1 MIEITDDDSLKKEN
15 ITIETSKDDFEK
27 YLEKVNSLKDSI
39 EDEINKINNL
49 YDKIYSEVTKSFEI
63 KHEKLI
69 KEENE
74 LKEELQNKVT
84 KTKEK
89 LENFLNDSNQVIR
102 ISEKIKKGIISLEK
116 DENKNM
122 IKVLSYVAK
131 INSNKI
137 ESNSL
142 LVTLMKNLDMS
153 FQEELTN
160 INYEEYF
167 FNGIQRPKNIQ
178 IKDIKIHTANII
190 WDIDDININKID
202 KSKLKYIIEIRE
214 ITKGEK
220 FHQIYEGNEK
230 KFLIENLNKNTKYEI
245 GIYSIYENLK
255 SPIIYKSFN
264 TVNLAIDSIILLGT
278 NRREELLEKIH
289 EWCGFTK
296 FNLLYRGTR
305 DGASSSVFHEKCDD
319 KGPTLCLY
327 KNECGN
333 IFGGYASISWKKEGD
348 TQSAKDSF
356 IFTLTNN
363 FGIEPTKF
371 KDKNTNKNV
380 RHSSDYGP
388 SFGEHN
394 SDISVYSN
402 FLEKNSS
409 SNFPEQYNDTTG
421 RGKSLFTG
429 NNNTSEGSFKIK
441 EIEVFK
447 VSS

>member
-1 MIEITDDDSLKKEN
+1 M
-15 ITIETSKDDFEK
+15 
-27 YLEKVNSLKDSI
+27 V
-39 EDEINKINNL
+39 
-49 YDKIYSEVTKSFEI
+49 
-63 KHEKLI
+63 
-69 KEENE
+69 
-74 LKEELQNKVT
+74 
-84 KTKEK
+84 
-89 LENFLNDSNQVIR
+89 
-102 ISEKIKKGIISLEK
+102 
-116 DENKNM
+116 
-122 IKVLSYVAK
+122 
-131 INSNKI
+131 
-137 ESNSL
+137 
-142 LVTLMKNLDMS
+142 
-153 FQEELTN
+153 
-160 INYEEYF
+160 
-167 FNGIQRPKNIQ
+167 
-178 IKDIKIHTANII
+178 
-190 WDIDDININKID
+190 
-202 KSKLKYIIEIRE
+202 
-214 ITKGEK
+214 
-220 FHQIYEGNEK
+220 
-230 KFLIENLNKNTKYEI
+230 
-245 GIYSIYENLK
+245 K

-264 TVNLAIDSIILLGT
+264 KVNLAIDSIILLGT
-278 NRREELLEKIH
+278 KRKEELLEKIH

-296 FNLLYRGTR
+296 FELLYRGTL
-305 DGASSSVFHEKCDD
+305 DGASSSDFHEKCDN

-388 SFGEHN
+388 SFGDHN

-421 RGKSLFTG
+421 MGKSLFTG
-429 NNNTSEGSFKIK
+429 NRNTGESSFKIK

>member
-102 ISEKIKKGIISLEK
+102 ISEKIKKGIISLKK

-131 INSNKI
+131 INSNKN

-153 FQEELTN
+153 FQEEQTN

-167 FNGIQRPKNIQ
+167 FNQRPKNIQ
-178 IKDIKIHTANII
+178 IKI
-190 WDIDDININKID
+190 
-202 KSKLKYIIEIRE
+202 LKFIL
-214 ITKGEK
+214 
-220 FHQIYEGNEK
+220 QILYGILMS
-230 KFLIENLNKNTKYEI
+230 LI
-245 GIYSIYENLK
+245 
-255 SPIIYKSFN
+255 
-264 TVNLAIDSIILLGT
+264 
-278 NRREELLEKIH
+278 
-289 EWCGFTK
+289 
-296 FNLLYRGTR
+296 
-305 DGASSSVFHEKCDD
+305 
-319 KGPTLCLY
+319 
-327 KNECGN
+327 
-333 IFGGYASISWKKEGD
+333 
-348 TQSAKDSF
+348 
-356 IFTLTNN
+356 
-363 FGIEPTKF
+363 
-371 KDKNTNKNV
+371 
-380 RHSSDYGP
+380 
-388 SFGEHN
+388 
-394 SDISVYSN
+394 
-402 FLEKNSS
+402 
-409 SNFPEQYNDTTG
+409 
-421 RGKSLFTG
+421 
-429 NNNTSEGSFKIK
+429 
-441 EIEVFK
+441 
-447 VSS
+447 